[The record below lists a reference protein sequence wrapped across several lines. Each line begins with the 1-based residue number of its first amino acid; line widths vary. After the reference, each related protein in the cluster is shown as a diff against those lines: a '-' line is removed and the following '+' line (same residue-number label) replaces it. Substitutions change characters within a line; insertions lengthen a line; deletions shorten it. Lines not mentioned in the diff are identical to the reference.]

1 MEEKQMIHVVSGPPC
16 GGKSTY
22 VDSHAQPGDLR
33 IDYDKIALSLGAEES
48 HGAEGIV
55 KQAAFSARDGA
66 IQTAV
71 ENPSAESWIIHTSL
85 TDDQKK
91 RYEKADAEFVKMDPG
106 YDECMLRARR
116 DGRPERTIEALE
128 QYYHG
133 KKGRTMSLYINF
145 KANIDDSG
153 VITGDFSTYDR
164 IPDSYGDVIAPGAF
178 TDTIKA
184 REDSGHP
191 FPLCWNHSLDVDD
204 IIGVV
209 DSIEDDEKGPMM
221 TAHFFDTDRAQ
232 KARELVK
239 SGAIYQF
246 SFAYNTQ
253 DEGSVKLEDGTK
265 ANELRKLDLFEIS
278 IVPIPSNQNAVVTE
292 IKSGRRNSAKD
303 ADKLK
308 QIIQLAQECLGEL
321 DDTEEPES
329 GSDEPKANEA
339 AVSKE
344 QTEAFEKRKGALLAT
359 IKKYST
365 EVKS

>member
-1 MEEKQMIHVVSGPPC
+1 MIHVVSGPPC

-22 VDSHAQPGDLR
+22 VGSHAQPGDL
-33 IDYDKIALSLGAEES
+33 IVDYDKIALALGAEES

-85 TDDQKK
+85 TDEQKK
-91 RYEKADAEFVKMDPG
+91 KYEKADAEFIKIDPG
-106 YDECMLRARR
+106 YDECMARARR
-116 DGRPERTIEALE
+116 DGRPERTLDAIE

-133 KKGRTMSLYINF
+133 KKGRHMSLYKNF
-145 KANIDDSG
+145 KADIDDS
-153 VITGDFSTYDR
+153 TGEISGYFSTYDR
-164 IPDSYGDVIAPGAF
+164 VADSYGDVIAPGAF
-178 TDTIKA
+178 TETLKA
-184 REDSGHP
+184 REESGHP

-209 DSIEDDEKGPMM
+209 DSIEDDEKGPHM
-221 TAHFFDTDRAQ
+221 TAHFFDTERAQ

-246 SFAYNTQ
+246 SFAYQTQ

-265 ANELRKLDLFEIS
+265 ANELRKLDLFEVS
-278 IVPIPSNQNAVVTE
+278 IVPIPANQNAVVTE

-321 DDTEEPES
+321 DDTEEPEKAN
-329 GSDEPKANEA
+329 DEPKANDA

-344 QTEAFEKRKGALLAT
+344 QTEAFEARKGALLET
-359 IKKYST
+359 IKKYT
-365 EVKS
+365 MEDLK